1 VHGDWAARDSDGFWY
16 LHGRSDDTLKIAGK
30 RVGPAE
36 LEAVAVAHP
45 AVVEA
50 AAIGVP
56 DELRGEVA
64 VLLVVVRKDARVE
77 PATLARE
84 VGDQVAH
91 GLGKPLRPAAVVIIP
106 DLPRTR
112 SGKIMRRV
120 ARAAWLGQDPGDLS
134 ALENADAVTAIG
146 ELGARARGGA

>member
-1 VHGDWAARDSDGFWY
+1 
-16 LHGRSDDTLKIAGK
+16 
-30 RVGPAE
+30 
-36 LEAVAVAHP
+36 
-45 AVVEA
+45 
-50 AAIGVP
+50 VP

-64 VLLVVVRKDARVE
+64 VLLVVIRRDMTIE
-77 PATLARE
+77 PETLARE

-91 GLGKPLRPAAVVIIP
+91 GLGKPVRPAAVVVVP

-146 ELGARARGGA
+146 ELGAGARGGA

>member
-1 VHGDWAARDSDGFWY
+1 M
-16 LHGRSDDTLKIAGK
+16 
-30 RVGPAE
+30 
-36 LEAVAVAHP
+36 
-45 AVVEA
+45 
-50 AAIGVP
+50 P

-64 VLLVVVRKDARVE
+64 VLLVVVRRDARVE

-91 GLGKPLRPAAVVIIP
+91 GLGKPLRPAAVVIVP

-120 ARAAWLGQDPGDLS
+120 ARAAWLGLDPGDLS

-146 ELGARARGGA
+146 ELGARVRGGA